1 MAVRDITLGQYYP
14 GESPIHRLDARTKI
28 ICALIYL
35 VSLFVVQ
42 SFSAFGLSI
51 VLLAVVV
58 MISRVPFRFIS
69 KGLKPIIF
77 LIILTMIINLL
88 FNTSGTVLV
97 EFWKIKI
104 TDAGVY
110 RAAFMGLRLVLLI
123 FGSSLLTLTTKPI
136 ELTDGLEKLLSPLA
150 KIGLPAHEL
159 AMMMTIA
166 LRFIPTLLD
175 ETDKIMK
182 AFGASV
188 RVRLQDSRRPC
199 HGHGGTLLPRRL
211 RTHQDEPDP
220 LRQGR
225 RHSIHRD
232 DRIRGASYRLQVS
245 SALLKKARP
254 YKTRAHERVACRNER
269 RKGYLASRGYLF

>member
-1 MAVRDITLGQYYP
+1 MAVRDITLGQYFP

-28 ICALIYL
+28 ICALVYL
-35 VSLFVVQ
+35 ISLFVVQ
-42 SFSAFGLSI
+42 SFSAFALCI

-58 MISRVPFRFIS
+58 IISRVPFKFIS

-88 FNTSGTVLV
+88 FNTTGTVLV
-97 EFWKIKI
+97 EIWKIKI

-136 ELTDGLEKLLSPLA
+136 ELTDGLEKLLSPLS

-182 AFGASV
+182 AQTARGADFENGSLKEKARALIPLLV
-188 RVRLQDSRRPC
+188 PLFVSAFRIAGDLAMAMEARC
-199 HGHGGTLLPRRL
+199 YHGGSGRTRMHQTRFGKGDAIAVIVMIIYVALIIGSRYLP
-211 RTHQDEPDP
+211 
-220 LRQGR
+220 
-225 RHSIHRD
+225 
-232 DRIRGASYRLQVS
+232 
-245 SALLKKARP
+245 
-254 YKTRAHERVACRNER
+254 
-269 RKGYLASRGYLF
+269 LF